1 MSFGPFLFGAPWALA
16 ALAALPALWWL
27 LRATPPPP
35 QRAAFPP
42 TRLLEDLKTEEQS
55 RERAPWWLV
64 LFRALA
70 AALMILAFAR
80 PSLAPTAAEALGGG
94 RTLIVIDD
102 GWTSAAN
109 WSDVRATATAA
120 VAEAERA
127 QAPVFLLMT
136 APRIPARDAGEAL
149 TAADARARIQRLE
162 PQPWRPD
169 RADAARR
176 LAQTQGDYARIV
188 WISDGLQ
195 DAGVETLAAELQ
207 RRGPVVAHAPQRTA
221 RALVAGAVTP
231 QGVEVTAARATTG
244 LAEAAV
250 AAETLEGRSLGAAEL
265 RFEGDARTASARIDL
280 PPEIA
285 ARAARVRIVGEQSA
299 GALRLL
305 PAGAGRPFVG
315 LVDPGG
321 AGQPLI
327 SELYYADRA
336 LQPYASLQR
345 GSIAELI
352 NARVQALIL
361 PDASRIA
368 PTDRAALERWLD
380 NGGLLVRF
388 AGPRLANDADDML
401 PVRLRPGSRSLGG
414 ALAWETPLA
423 LAPFPNDSP
432 FAGLSP
438 PADVVARRQ
447 VLAEP
452 ASLEEARVWATLSD
466 NSPLVTAAPRG
477 RGLIVLFHVS
487 AGPAWSELP
496 LSGLFVDMLRRT
508 LAFAGRADG
517 AGEREIAG
525 GPFVPTRLLDGFGA
539 LAPAPAESEPIAPEA
554 FTAAQP
560 SPATPPGL
568 YERAGVS
575 AAIDAARAD
584 EALQPLVLPNGIER
598 AGLGAVVERPLAG
611 WFFGIAALMLALDL
625 LIALYLMGH
634 LPRLKLPRLAR
645 RSGSAAAVLLAALL
659 AAPDA
664 HAQRS
669 DDPTLTLRLAYVRTG
684 DARIDRVSAAGLQA
698 LSDVLINRTAVEPG
712 PPVGVDLARDD
723 LSPYPFLY
731 WPAPS
736 TPRPLSNEAL
746 ANLDRYL
753 AIGGLLLVD
762 TRDAGRGGNGARPAA
777 AMLTGLDAPPLEQ
790 VTSEHVVARAFY
802 LMRSFPGRTQST
814 QLWAESSAAASS
826 RDGVAALFVGDGD
839 WATAWAGE
847 GGLAGGGRQ
856 RELSLRFGVNMV
868 MVALTGN
875 YKADQVHVPALLER
889 MGDR

>member
-1 MSFGPFLFGAPWALA
+1 LTIGPILFAAPWALA
-16 ALAALPALWWL
+16 ALATLPALWWL

-42 TRLLEDLKTEEQS
+42 ARLLLGLHTEEQS
-55 RERAPWWLV
+55 RERAPLWLV

-70 AALMILAFAR
+70 AALLILAFAR
-80 PSLAPTAAEALGGG
+80 PSLAPTAAEAANGG

-102 GWTSAAN
+102 GWTSAPS
-109 WSDVRATATAA
+109 WSDVRTTALATIAQ
-120 VAEAERA
+120 AERA
-127 QAPVFLLMT
+127 NAPIFVLLT
-136 APRIPARDAGEAL
+136 APTMPARDPGEAL
-149 TAADARARIQRLE
+149 TASGARSLIQRLE
-162 PQPWRPD
+162 PKPWRPD

-176 LAQTQGDYARIV
+176 LAQTQGDFARVV

-195 DAGVETLAAELQ
+195 DAGAQALTTELQ
-207 RRGPVVAHAPQRTA
+207 RRGSVTAHLPASTA
-221 RALVAGAVTP
+221 RALIAGAVTP
-231 QGVEVTAARATTG
+231 NGVEATAIRATSG
-244 LAEAAV
+244 EGSAAI

-265 RFEGDARTASARIDL
+265 RFSGNSRTASARIEL

-299 GALRLL
+299 GAVRLL
-305 PAGAGRPFVG
+305 PAGAARPFVG

-321 AGQPLI
+321 EGQPLV

-345 GSIAELI
+345 GSIGELI
-352 NARVQALIL
+352 NARAQALIL
-361 PDASRIA
+361 PDSSGVA
-368 PTDRAALERWLD
+368 PTDHSALERWLD

-388 AGPRLANDADDML
+388 AGPRLANDADDLL

-414 ALAWETPLA
+414 ALAWENQLSIS
-423 LAPFPNDSP
+423 PFPNDSP
-432 FAGLSP
+432 FAGLTP
-438 PADVVARRQ
+438 PQDVVARQQ

-466 NSPLVTAAPRG
+466 NSPLITAAPHG

-487 AGPAWSELP
+487 AGPAWSDLP

-517 AGEREIAG
+517 AGERDISG
-525 GPFVPTRLLDGFGA
+525 GPFTPTRLMDGFGA
-539 LAPAPAESEPIAPEA
+539 LNAPPADAEPIPADRFNA
-554 FTAAQP
+554 SHP

-575 AAIDAARAD
+575 AAIDAAPAS
-584 EALQPLVLPNGIER
+584 ETLAPLQLPGGVAR
-598 AGLGAVVERPLAG
+598 AGLRTTIERPMAG
-611 WFFGIAALMLALDL
+611 YFFGAAALLLMIDL
-625 LIALYLMGH
+625 FIALFLMGR
-634 LPRLKLPRLAR
+634 LPRLSNFVPALR
-645 RSGSAAAVLLAALL
+645 RAAPLALL
-659 AAPDA
+659 GLLMFAPDA
-664 HAQRS
+664 RAQTR
-669 DDPTLTLRLAYVRTG
+669 DDPTLNLHLAYVRTG
-684 DARIDRVSAAGLQA
+684 NPTLDRTSAEGLDALTQMLIDRTS
-698 LSDVLINRTAVEPG
+698 VEPG
-712 PPVGVDLARDD
+712 APVGVDLARDD

-736 TPRPLSNEAL
+736 NPGRLSDAAL

-753 AIGGLLLVD
+753 AIGGMLLVD
-762 TRDAGRGGNGARPAA
+762 TRDSGRSGGGRPAA
-777 AMLTGLDAPPLEQ
+777 TMLSGLDAPPLQQ
-790 VTSEHVVARAFY
+790 VTTEHVVARAFY
-802 LMRSFPGRTQST
+802 LLRSFPGRTQST
-814 QLWAESSAAASS
+814 QLWAETPDAASS

-839 WATAWAGE
+839 WASAWAG
-847 GGLAGGGRQ
+847 GSVGARQ

-875 YKADQVHVPALLER
+875 YKADQVHIPALLER
-889 MGDR
+889 MGEERR